1 MQRLLNL
8 DNERKK
14 KYYQHIDENFK
25 REKMAKSMV
34 TSIIYYSKRLNNYTY
49 QRDYTKSEST
59 MMQ

>member
-1 MQRLLNL
+1 MQRLLNF
-8 DNERKK
+8 DNERQK
-14 KYYQHIDENFK
+14 KYYEHIDEFK

-59 MMQ
+59 MM

>member
-8 DNERKK
+8 DNER
-14 KYYQHIDENFK
+14 HIDENFK

-59 MMQ
+59 MM